1 MKIDF
6 EKIPQSNIA
15 NFKGGEKNVIAK
27 MYTDPS
33 IKIMR
38 GRLEDGATIGFH
50 THETSSEIIFVLEGS
65 GKVVCDD
72 GEEILK
78 AGDCHYC
85 QKNHAHSLQ
94 SLPGGFIDFFAV
106 VPELA

>member
-6 EKIPQSNIA
+6 EKNPQDIIA
-15 NFKGGEKNVIAK
+15 NFKGGEKNFITK
-27 MYTDPS
+27 MYTDSS
-33 IKIMR
+33 IKIMH

-50 THETSSEIIFVLEGS
+50 THETSSEIIFVLEGN
-65 GKVVCDD
+65 GKVICDS

-85 QKNHAHSLQ
+85 PKGCGHSLQ

-106 VPELA
+106 VPEL